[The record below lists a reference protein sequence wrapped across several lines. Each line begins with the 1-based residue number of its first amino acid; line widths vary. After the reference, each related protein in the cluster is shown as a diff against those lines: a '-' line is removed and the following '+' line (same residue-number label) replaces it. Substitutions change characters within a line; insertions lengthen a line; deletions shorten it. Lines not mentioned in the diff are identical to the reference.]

1 MATSAG
7 QSRAT
12 ARGVSVDRVR
22 LNGLDLQAGKRAVGL
37 IHGLY
42 AFGIHLRLLAVLRPL
57 MALRPLQCL
66 PRAVRPDLRKLRIA
80 YHAGKDELCR

>member
-12 ARGVSVDRVR
+12 ARGVTVDRVR
-22 LNGLDLQAGKRAVGL
+22 LNDLGFQAGKRGVGL
-37 IHGLY
+37 IHGLH
-42 AFGIHLRLLAVLRPL
+42 AFGLHLRLLAVLRPL
-57 MALRPLQCL
+57 MALKPLQCL
-66 PRAVRPDLRKLRIA
+66 PHAVRPDLRTLRIA